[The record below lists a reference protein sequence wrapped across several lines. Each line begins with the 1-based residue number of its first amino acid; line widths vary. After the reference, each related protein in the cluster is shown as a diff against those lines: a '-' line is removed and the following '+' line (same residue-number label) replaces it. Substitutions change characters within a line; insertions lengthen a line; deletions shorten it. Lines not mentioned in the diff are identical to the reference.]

1 MSASFAQLLKIHK
14 MLLTKVIAHISLVY
28 FLELPPWVMC
38 SCAPLLGLHSNPTS
52 IKIRVRN
59 DTLLENFAILLAQY
73 Q

>member
-1 MSASFAQLLKIHK
+1 MSLK
-14 MLLTKVIAHISLVY
+14 KVIILISMMIS
-28 FLELPPWVMC
+28 FLFFESPPWVMC
-38 SCAPLLGLHSNPTS
+38 LCAFLLGLHSNPTS